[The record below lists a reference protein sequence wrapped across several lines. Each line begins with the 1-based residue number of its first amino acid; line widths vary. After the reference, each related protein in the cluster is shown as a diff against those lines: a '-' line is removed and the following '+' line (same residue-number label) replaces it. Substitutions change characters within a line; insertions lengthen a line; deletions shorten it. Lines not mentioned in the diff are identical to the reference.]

1 MMRSLFNKI
10 QIENLDRSG
19 VDVVLTSSLYAVIGA
34 IGLEKGMD
42 VANQVTRDKIL
53 KPLGI
58 L

>member
-1 MMRSLFNKI
+1 MMKNLVNMI
-10 QIENLDRSG
+10 QIDNLDRSG
-19 VDVVLTSSLYAVIGA
+19 IDVVLTSSLYAIIGA

-42 VANQVTRDKIL
+42 VANQVTKDKIL